1 MSATFEPNL
10 DPPLRQLFKEGRKA
24 DYDELS
30 TKLADLKC
38 RGKGPLKIW
47 QRCKRAG
54 RLDEYEGLYG
64 LFCIDAH
71 GNSPALAERH
81 ISEKPDGGLL
91 VSIFGQYDP
100 WVVIRRLNLG
110 LGFLLRSAR
119 DMHGAF
125 QVPAPQI
132 DELAAKLERV
142 KAERADRQHDEKSE
156 PPRSSP
162 HSPRAA

>member
-71 GNSPALAERH
+71 GNSPALAER
-81 ISEKPDGGLL
+81 
-91 VSIFGQYDP
+91 
-100 WVVIRRLNLG
+100 
-110 LGFLLRSAR
+110 
-119 DMHGAF
+119 
-125 QVPAPQI
+125 
-132 DELAAKLERV
+132 
-142 KAERADRQHDEKSE
+142 ADRQHDEKSE